1 MPILILYPHRGRIG
15 IKRQNPIKPAKY
27 GILHRGLL
35 DAKVPCTYYS
45 LPMLSLSLCWS
56 SL

>member
-27 GILHRGLL
+27 GILHRSLL

-45 LPMLSLSLCWS
+45 LPMLSLSLC
-56 SL
+56 